1 MCWLLMC
8 WGARKELE
16 EDWNAVMQARQYKPL
31 TRQQHGKKPV
41 MVRNSGLAPTTER
54 VLFVE
59 TRSQE
64 GSTSIS
70 TTVSSCLIRLAGY
83 F

>member
-1 MCWLLMC
+1 
-8 WGARKELE
+8 
-16 EDWNAVMQARQYKPL
+16 MQARQYKPL

-41 MVRNSGLAPTTER
+41 MVPNSGLAPTTER

-64 GSTSIS
+64 ESISIS
-70 TTVSSCLIRLAGY
+70 TTVSSCLIRLARY